1 MTRPA
6 RHDAI
11 VRLPFAT
18 VGIRI
23 DDDAITR
30 IEFLPPD
37 TAERAPT
44 NPLAQE
50 TVAALKRYSIDPHSG
65 FDLPLRLDGTDFQR
79 RVWRALQ
86 NLKSG
91 ETISYGELAA
101 RLGSGAR
108 AVGNACRSNP
118 VPLIVP
124 CHRVVAKHGLG
135 GFAGD
140 RDGGW
145 TAIKRM
151 LLEHERM
158 AAPKTCRS

>member
-1 MTRPA
+1 MS

-11 VRLPFAT
+11 VQLPFAT

-23 DDDAITR
+23 DGDAITR

-37 TAERAPT
+37 TAECAAT
-44 NPLAQE
+44 DPLAQE
-50 TVAALKRYSIDPHSG
+50 AVAALKRYSIDPRSG
-65 FDLPLRLDGTDFQR
+65 FDLPLRLEGTSFQR

-86 NLKSG
+86 GLKSG
-91 ETISYGELAA
+91 ETVSYGELAA

-108 AVGNACRSNP
+108 AVGNACRRNP

-124 CHRVVAKHGLG
+124 CHRVVAKSGLG

-145 TAIKRM
+145 TAIKRR
-151 LLEHERM
+151 LLEHER
-158 AAPKTCRS
+158 TR

>member
-1 MTRPA
+1 MS

-11 VRLPFAT
+11 VQLPFAT

-23 DDDAITR
+23 GDDAITR

-37 TAERAPT
+37 TAERAAT
-44 NPLAQE
+44 DPLAQAA
-50 TVAALKRYSIDPHSG
+50 VAALQRYSIDPRSE
-65 FDLPLRLDGTDFQR
+65 FDLPLQLDGTDFQR
-79 RVWRALQ
+79 RVWRTLQ
-86 NLKSG
+86 GLKSG
-91 ETISYGELAA
+91 ETVSYGELAA

-108 AVGNACRSNP
+108 AVGNACRRNP

-124 CHRVVAKHGLG
+124 CHRVIAKNGLG

-145 TAIKRM
+145 TAIKRR
-151 LLEHERM
+151 LLEHER
-158 AAPKTCRS
+158 TR